1 MSDGMYY
8 LATMERPAAQ
18 ALPPVFAG
26 RYDLGAL
33 GDTEL
38 ACIGWVRAA
47 PPTVDPDFE
56 RVAVAFAEGED
67 GWQATYSVVPV
78 DLDVALTNAFR
89 ILADRAWRAEVGG
102 MMFNGAPIPTD
113 REVTQPRAISVGI
126 AAQNDPDL
134 TVTNWKLAPGVFLTL
149 DNARLIELGKAM
161 SAHVQARFDREAA
174 ISKLLLAKKKTES
187 VRATLAEELDKGW
200 PA

>member
-1 MSDGMYY
+1 MTEYLY
-8 LATMERPAAQ
+8 ALATNPGPQTIPRG
-18 ALPPVFAG
+18 FG
-26 RYDLGAL
+26 GFYDWGAI
-33 GDTEL
+33 DDAEK
-38 ACIGWVRAA
+38 ARRGWVRAA
-47 PPTVDPDFE
+47 PPIVDPDFE
-56 RVAVAFAEGED
+56 RAAVTFAEGED

-78 DLDVALTNAFR
+78 DLDTALANAFR
-89 ILADRAWRAEVGG
+89 LLADRAWRAEVGG
-102 MMFNGAPIPTD
+102 MTFNGALIPTD

-174 ISKLLLAKKKTES
+174 ISKLLLAKRKTES

>member
-8 LATMERPAAQ
+8 LATLANPAPQ

-26 RYDLGAL
+26 RYDLRAL
-33 GDTEL
+33 DDNAL
-38 ACIGWVRAA
+38 ARIAWVRAA

-78 DLDVALTNAFR
+78 DLPQALDNAFR
-89 ILADRAWRAEVGG
+89 LLATRAWMAEVGG
-102 MMFNGAPIPTD
+102 MTFNGATIPTD

-174 ISKLLLAKKKTES
+174 ITKLLQAKKKTES
-187 VRATLAEELDKGW
+187 ISATLAEELDKGW

>member
-1 MSDGMYY
+1 MTEYLY
-8 LATMERPAAQ
+8 ALATNPAPQ
-18 ALPPVFAG
+18 NIPRGFEG
-26 RYDLGAL
+26 HYDWDAI
-33 GDTEL
+33 DDAEK
-38 ACIGWVRAA
+38 ARRGWVRST

-56 RVAVAFAEGED
+56 RVAVAFAEGD
-67 GWQATYSVVPV
+67 DSWQATYSVLPV
-78 DLDVALTNAFR
+78 DLDVALASAFR

-174 ISKLLLAKKKTES
+174 ITKLLQAKKKTES
-187 VRATLAEELDKGW
+187 IRATLAEELDKGW